1 MTWTMGTDTR
11 VRGYRYSYNGYG
23 WLTAAEYG
31 EHSDLKTNT
40 NRYTERFLEFMP
52 NGGVRRMQRHGLKAN
67 GVYGKVDNLHISY
80 DGNRMSSV
88 LEDAAAVTQNG
99 SMDYPGGNREMS
111 FGYNGWGSLVK
122 DESRGITNIS
132 YDRFGNPLRV
142 SFSDG
147 SYTENVYSATGG
159 KQRMTHVTSLNGTV
173 IGKTTTEY
181 RGNVIYRDGKVDM
194 VLFPGGYATINGS
207 AVTFHYYTQDYLGNN
222 RAVINGSTGAIEQ
235 TVAYYPYGGV
245 IADLGTNQTSGQPY
259 RFGGKELITANG
271 LNEYDFGARQY
282 YAAIPG
288 FTRIDPLCESF
299 THLSPYLFCGND
311 PVNNI
316 DPTGEF
322 FDTLWDIGN
331 VLYDVGAA
339 AYNHITGNHDKAKEN
354 WIDAGLD
361 AGAVLLPF
369 VPAGASKAAKVVKAV
384 VGKADRAVD
393 AVTDGKKVAKGMKNA
408 DRIAEG
414 KEFGADQAK
423 SIKSSD
429 KSAASEVTLVP
440 QNGEGNIKGNR
451 TRVDILHGN
460 NDGTFQI
467 IEFKLT
473 DKTPLSKGQTK
484 AWNQVHGKQGNGM
497 FEVSSRV
504 PN

>member
-1 MTWTMGTDTR
+1 MIKR
-11 VRGYRYSYNGYG
+11 
-23 WLTAAEYG
+23 
-31 EHSDLKTNT
+31 
-40 NRYTERFLEFMP
+40 
-52 NGGVRRMQRHGLKAN
+52 
-67 GVYGKVDNLHISY
+67 
-80 DGNRMSSV
+80 
-88 LEDAAAVTQNG
+88 QNG
-99 SMDYPGGNREMS
+99 SMDYPGGNREMA
-111 FGYNGWGSLVK
+111 FGYNEWGAIVM
-122 DESRGITNIS
+122 DESRGIRHIL
-132 YDRFGNPLRV
+132 YDRSGNPMRI
-142 SFSDG
+142 SFTDG
-147 SYTENVYSATGG
+147 SITENVYSESGEKLITRYSG
-159 KQRMTHVTSLNGTV
+159 TLTSPMIPDSQTSPVPHLIQTV
-173 IGKTTTEY
+173 EY
-181 RGNVIYRDGKVDM
+181 HGNVIYRDGKMDM

-235 TVAYYPYGGV
+235 TVAYYPFGGV
-245 IADLGTNQTSGQPY
+245 IADLGMSQTSGQPY
-259 RFGGKELITANG
+259 KFGGKELITANG

-369 VPAGASKAAKVVKAV
+369 VPAGASKAAKVVKAA